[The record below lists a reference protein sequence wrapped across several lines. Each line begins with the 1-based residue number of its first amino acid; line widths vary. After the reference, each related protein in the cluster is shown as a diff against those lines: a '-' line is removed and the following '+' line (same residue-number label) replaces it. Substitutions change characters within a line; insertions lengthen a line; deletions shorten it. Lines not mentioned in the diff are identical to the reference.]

1 MNTARQ
7 VRAVLFYPTI
17 KRDLIPTMTEL
28 SNLQFDAQHLW
39 HPYSSVETPPL
50 LHEVVSAKGVYLTL
64 ADGREI
70 IDGMSSWWSAI
81 HGYGHPR
88 LNAAAKDQLDKMS
101 HVMFGGLTHDPAVSL
116 ARRLIDITD
125 DALQYVFL
133 ADSGSVSVEVAI
145 KMAIQ
150 YWFAQGKTEK
160 QKLLSLRSGY
170 HGDTFG
176 AMAVCDPVNGMH
188 SQFAKVLPQHLFAPA
203 PTCRDDVDWHD
214 SDIAEM
220 RALIEANHEQLAAV
234 IVEPLVQ
241 GAGGMRFYCPQY
253 LRELR
258 TLCDK
263 HNVLLIFD
271 EIATGFGRTGDL
283 FAYETAGVVPDIL
296 CLGKALTGG
305 YMTLAATLC
314 QTRVAQGISADG
326 QGVLMHG
333 PTFMGNP
340 LACRVACESID
351 VLLESNWQQSVRAIE
366 AQLRNELNELSSHS
380 LVKDVRIKGAIGVVE
395 LNQPLDKFMDWLPGF
410 IVEQGVWIRPFR
422 SMIYVMPPYII
433 TSEQLTTLTTAI
445 KSIVNK
451 LDESVKS

>member
-1 MNTARQ
+1 
-7 VRAVLFYPTI
+7 
-17 KRDLIPTMTEL
+17 MTEL
-28 SNLQFDAQHLW
+28 SNLEFDAQHLW
-39 HPYSSVETPPL
+39 HPYSSVKNPPL

-101 HVMFGGLTHDPAVSL
+101 HVMFGGLTHDPAISL

-125 DALQYVFL
+125 EALQYVFL

-150 YWFAQGKTEK
+150 YWFAQGKADK
-160 QKLLSLRSGY
+160 QKLLSLRGGY

-188 SQFAKVLPQHLFAPA
+188 SHFSKLLPEHIFAPA
-203 PTCRDDVDWHD
+203 PTCREDVDWQD
-214 SDIAEM
+214 SDIAQM
-220 RALIEANHEQLAAV
+220 RALIEAHHDQLAAV

-263 HNVLLIFD
+263 HGVLLIFD
-271 EIATGFGRTGDL
+271 EIATGFGRTGHL
-283 FAYETAGVVPDIL
+283 FAYEAAEVVPDIL

-314 QTRVAQGISADG
+314 QEKVAQGISADG

-351 VLLESNWQQSVRAIE
+351 VLLESDWQQQVLAIE
-366 AQLRNELNELSSHS
+366 AQLANELNVLTTHPF
-380 LVKDVRIKGAIGVVE
+380 VKAVRVKGAIGVVE
-395 LNQPLDKFMDWLPGF
+395 LAQPLDSFMDWLPEF
-410 IVEQGVWIRPFR
+410 IVNQGVWIRPFR

-433 TSEQLTTLTTAI
+433 NREQLTQLTTAI
-445 KSIVNK
+445 KIIVNK
-451 LDESVKS
+451 LEESVKS

>member
-1 MNTARQ
+1 
-7 VRAVLFYPTI
+7 
-17 KRDLIPTMTEL
+17 
-28 SNLQFDAQHLW
+28 
-39 HPYSSVETPPL
+39 
-50 LHEVVSAKGVYLTL
+50 
-64 ADGREI
+64 
-70 IDGMSSWWSAI
+70 
-81 HGYGHPR
+81 
-88 LNAAAKDQLDKMS
+88 
-101 HVMFGGLTHDPAVSL
+101 
-116 ARRLIDITD
+116 
-125 DALQYVFL
+125 
-133 ADSGSVSVEVAI
+133 
-145 KMAIQ
+145 
-150 YWFAQGKTEK
+150 
-160 QKLLSLRSGY
+160 
-170 HGDTFG
+170 
-176 AMAVCDPVNGMH
+176 
-188 SQFAKVLPQHLFAPA
+188 
-203 PTCRDDVDWHD
+203 
-214 SDIAEM
+214 
-220 RALIEANHEQLAAV
+220 
-234 IVEPLVQ
+234 
-241 GAGGMRFYCPQY
+241 
-253 LRELR
+253 
-258 TLCDK
+258 LCDK